1 MRSEDPVL
9 AGDIR
14 TKYAQNMAEQR
25 LAASLQP
32 KLEPTDLLTD
42 PMAFSCGMR
51 TNEQAVT
58 VKTEP
63 KDIEDLVVPTQFEQ
77 LTALG
82 FGHMYDF
89 DNLPELDP
97 VYDFNGIKSEPGMMK
112 GCEISSNDVHM
123 TPTTIFFF
131 IFLL

>member
-1 MRSEDPVL
+1 ME
-9 AGDIR
+9 A
-14 TKYAQNMAEQR
+14 
-25 LAASLQP
+25 
-32 KLEPTDLLTD
+32 TDVLTD
-42 PMAFSCGMR
+42 PLAFSCGMR

-97 VYDFNGIKSEPGMMK
+97 VYDFNCIKSEPGMFMY
-112 GCEISSNDVHM
+112 EIFDYTVLPHHN
-123 TPTTIFFF
+123 
-131 IFLL
+131 FLIIKQLGMLTHTQIHLYAPRDYVLLG

>member
-1 MRSEDPVL
+1 M
-9 AGDIR
+9 
-14 TKYAQNMAEQR
+14 
-25 LAASLQP
+25 
-32 KLEPTDLLTD
+32 EPSDVFTD

-51 TNEQAVT
+51 TNEHAVA

-97 VYDFNGIKSEPGMMK
+97 VYDFNGIKSEPGMNFFYH
-112 GCEISSNDVHM
+112 I
-123 TPTTIFFF
+123 TLTTYTSTVRVRIHTHTCMAHT
-131 IFLL
+131 

>member
-1 MRSEDPVL
+1 ML

-14 TKYAQNMAEQR
+14 IEGTENMAEQR

-32 KLEPTDLLTD
+32 KMEATDVLTD
-42 PMAFSCGMR
+42 PLAFSCGMR

-97 VYDFNGIKSEPGMMK
+97 VYDFNCIKSEPGMFMY
-112 GCEISSNDVHM
+112 EILD
-123 TPTTIFFF
+123 
-131 IFLL
+131 

>member
-1 MRSEDPVL
+1 
-9 AGDIR
+9 
-14 TKYAQNMAEQR
+14 MAEQR

-32 KLEPTDLLTD
+32 KLEPTDVLAD
-42 PMAFSCGMR
+42 PLAFSCGMR

-97 VYDFNGIKSEPGMMK
+97 VYDFNGIKSEPSGMK
-112 GCEISSNDVHM
+112 YYDNLVHM
-123 TPTTIFFF
+123 PHHDWASSYTY
-131 IFLL
+131 L